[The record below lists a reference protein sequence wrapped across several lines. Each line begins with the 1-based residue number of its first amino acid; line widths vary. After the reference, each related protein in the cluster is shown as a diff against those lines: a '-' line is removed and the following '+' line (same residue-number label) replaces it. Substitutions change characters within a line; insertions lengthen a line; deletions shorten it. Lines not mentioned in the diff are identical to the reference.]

1 MERLK
6 LMLRWKLSKSKIIL
20 NIIISLILIVLS
32 LLIVANRQRII
43 DQITVWQFHATSA
56 ITALVDRAGM
66 NSNGK
71 FLYLAS
77 QPILDST
84 QNFNNECDRI
94 ENTTSILGCYSN
106 SRIFVYD
113 VTDQKLDGIREVTA
127 THETLHAV
135 YARLD
140 STEKAKIDVLLEA
153 EYKKLENNKDYSDR
167 MAFYARTEPGERD
180 NELHSVI
187 GTEIANINPDLEKY
201 YDNYF
206 SDRQKVVALNTK
218 YSSVFINL
226 KNHANVLLAQ
236 LNALSKSIS
245 SGTEKYN
252 SDVKTLNSDIIAFN
266 KRADSGSGFNSQ
278 SQFNSERAVLSA
290 RVDELDVNRSKIDSD
305 IATYDQ
311 ILAEYN
317 SLASESKKLYNSIDS
332 TLAPAPAEPTI

>member
-1 MERLK
+1 MLRRK
-6 LMLRWKLSKSKIIL
+6 FSKSTIIVNIVVGLMLVAS
-20 NIIISLILIVLS
+20 S

-43 DQITVWQFHATSA
+43 DQITVWQFHSTSIIA
-56 ITALVDRAGM
+56 GLVDRAGM
-66 NSNGK
+66 NDNGK

-77 QPILDST
+77 QPVLDAT

-106 SRIFVYD
+106 YRIFIYD
-113 VTDQKLDGIREVTA
+113 VTDKKLDGVREVTA
-127 THETLHAV
+127 SHETLHAA
-135 YARLD
+135 YSRLD
-140 STEKAKIDVLLEA
+140 SFEKDKINVLLEA

-206 SDRQKVVALNTK
+206 SDRQKVVTLNTK

-226 KNHANVLLAQ
+226 KSHANVLLAQ
-236 LNALSKSIS
+236 LNALSAGIVSA
-245 SGTEKYN
+245 TEKYN
-252 SDVKTLNSDIIAFN
+252 SDVKTLNADIIEFN
-266 KRADSGSGFNSQ
+266 RRADNGSFKTQ

-290 RVDELDVNRSKIDSD
+290 RVYELDVNRAKIDSD
-305 IATYDQ
+305 LALYDQ
-311 ILAEYN
+311 TLAEYN
-317 SLASESKKLYNSIDS
+317 SIASESKKLYNSIDS
-332 TLAPAPAEPTI
+332 TLAPAPSV